1 MLRTRNFPLL
11 SWIWRQISHFG
22 DHFSFLPQ
30 LFHHTNLS
38 QSNTS
43 SGELVEVA
51 ERESRTRY
59 RTAFMSSLIHWLGL
73 RFYETGWT
81 KFQNHFTVL
90 NVAKLRPRNF
100 KYFVKLDRKYHFHHS
115 YSATASKPSLRFR
128 RSIHF
133 LWLVKQNDVWIARCG
148 ESMIRWQT

>member
-1 MLRTRNFPLL
+1 MLRTRNFLLL

-22 DHFSFLPQ
+22 DHFSFSPQ

-43 SGELVEVA
+43 SGHLVEVA

-59 RTAFMSSLIHWLGL
+59 PTAFMCLLIHWLGL

-90 NVAKLRPRNF
+90 NVVKLRTR
-100 KYFVKLDRKYHFHHS
+100 LDRKYHFHHS
-115 YSATASKPSLRFR
+115 YSAVASKPSLRFR

-133 LWLVKQNDVWIARCG
+133 LWLVKQNDMRIARCG
-148 ESMIRWQT
+148 EPKIQWQT